1 LSNDLKLSD
10 CPARRDGCAGEGGG
24 AAGVTR
30 GAVRSSAWCVP
41 SMGTV
46 QMGFKS
52 PVYKPEI
59 MKMNT
64 KIPAEVKELRVI
76 AALKEDYAK
85 PVCR

>member
-1 LSNDLKLSD
+1 MWWH
-10 CPARRDGCAGEGGG
+10 GG
-24 AAGVTR
+24 AGLIERSER
-30 GAVRSSAWCVP
+30 GSLSAVATHGLCVP